1 MHISIR
7 VRCIFNFCYCQPF
20 HHRCDKLEIVI
31 NRHLII
37 AASYFLR
44 TSWELLLFSPSSEFL
59 HCILRWYEERTWTE
73 MTKVTR
79 FTFWCTKKWSTINRG
94 NYMNALNRRLIFM
107 KCFLTNL
114 CILSFAQH
122 DKKKTDDEF
131 KFFISSKV
139 SHGMWNDFAVLFWL
153 TFIGSPSLK
162 MLSDSESKNVP
173 SPRKINCFA
182 KNWA

>member
-122 DKKKTDDEF
+122 DKKKNWRWIQIFHQFESFARNVKRFCGSFLANIYRFAIF
-131 KFFISSKV
+131 KNAFRLWK
-139 SHGMWNDFAVLFWL
+139 
-153 TFIGSPSLK
+153 
-162 MLSDSESKNVP
+162 
-173 SPRKINCFA
+173 
-182 KNWA
+182 